1 MTMTIENDTDTMTGT
16 MTVHVSTTVLA
27 SINSLAQF
35 ADNGRNGTP
44 VLTGLQFSRHGED
57 QIRVHATNR
66 YVLVQATYPTL
77 MFDDWG
83 TDATLWVDQS
93 AIKQA
98 LAIAKSNGTGTIG
111 LGYDHDTRQAFVDV
125 AGTRLNYVGGQPSY
139 PHVHKLFEDLATP
152 NGAATLRVNPKWLAM
167 LAKVVTPES
176 KQNKDQPWELSFW
189 HKDDSDKPQ
198 PMMATLDDKNDTWA
212 IRVLIQPNVATR

>member
-1 MTMTIENDTDTMTGT
+1 MTMTMEPDTITGT
-16 MTVHVSTTVLA
+16 MVAHVSTTVLA

-35 ADNGRNGTP
+35 ADSGRNGNP
-44 VLTGLQFSRHGED
+44 VLAGLQFSRHGED
-57 QIRVHATNR
+57 HIRVHATNR
-66 YVLVQATYPTL
+66 YVLAQATYAVTV
-77 MFDDWG
+77 FDNWG
-83 TDATLWVDQS
+83 DDATLWVDQS

-98 LAIAKSNGTGTIG
+98 LAIAKTNNVGTIG

-139 PHVHKLFEDLATP
+139 PSVHKLFDDLTTP
-152 NGAATLRVNPKWLAM
+152 NGANTLRVNPKFLAM

-189 HKDDSDKPQ
+189 HEDDSAKPK
-198 PMMATLDDKNDTWA
+198 PMMATLDDKNDTWS
-212 IRVLIQPNVATR
+212 IRVLIQPNVTVR

>member
-1 MTMTIENDTDTMTGT
+1 MTMTMESDTMTGT
-16 MTVHVSTTVLA
+16 MVAHVSTTVLA

-44 VLTGLQFSRHGED
+44 VLTGLQFSRHGENH
-57 QIRVHATNR
+57 IRVHATNR
-66 YVLVQATYPTL
+66 YVLVQATYTAT
-77 MFDDWG
+77 MFDGWG
-83 TDATLWVDQS
+83 DDATLWVDQS

-98 LAIAKSNGTGTIG
+98 LAIAKTNNTGTIG

-139 PHVHKLFEDLATP
+139 PSVHKLFDDLTTP
-152 NGAATLRVNPKWLAM
+152 NGADTLRVNPKWLAM

-176 KQNKDQPWELSFW
+176 RQNKDQPWELSFW
-189 HKDDSDKPQ
+189 HKDDSAKPQ
-198 PMMATLDDKNDTWA
+198 PMMATLANTNDTWSV
-212 IRVLIQPNVATR
+212 RVLIQPNVSVR

>member
-1 MTMTIENDTDTMTGT
+1 MEPDTITGT
-16 MTVHVSTTVLA
+16 MVAHVSTTVLA

-35 ADNGRNGTP
+35 ADNGRNGNP

-57 QIRVHATNR
+57 HIRVHATNR
-66 YVLVQATYPTL
+66 YVLAQATYAVTV
-77 MFDDWG
+77 FDNWG
-83 TDATLWVDQS
+83 NDATLWVDQS

-98 LAIAKSNGTGTIG
+98 LAIAKTNNVGTIG

-125 AGTRLNYVGGQPSY
+125 ADTRLNYVGGQPSY
-139 PHVHKLFEDLATP
+139 PSVHKLFDDLTTP
-152 NGAATLRVNPKWLAM
+152 NGANTLRVNPKFLAM

-176 KQNKDQPWELSFW
+176 KQNKDQPWELAFW
-189 HKDDSDKPQ
+189 HEDDSAKPK

-212 IRVLIQPNVATR
+212 IRVLIQPNATVR

>member
-1 MTMTIENDTDTMTGT
+1 MTMTMEPDTITGT
-16 MTVHVSTTVLA
+16 MVAHVSTTVLA

-35 ADNGRNGTP
+35 ADSGRNGNP

-83 TDATLWVDQS
+83 DDATLWVDQS

-98 LAIAKSNGTGTIG
+98 IAIAKTNNVTTIG

-139 PHVHKLFEDLATP
+139 PSVHKLFDDLTTP
-152 NGAATLRVNPKWLAM
+152 NGANTLRVNPKFLAM

-176 KQNKDQPWELSFW
+176 RQNKDQPWELAFW
-189 HKDDSDKPQ
+189 HEEDSAKPK

-212 IRVLIQPNVATR
+212 IRVLIQPNATVR

>member
-1 MTMTIENDTDTMTGT
+1 MTMTMEPDTMTGT
-16 MTVHVSTTVLA
+16 MVAHVSTTVLA

-57 QIRVHATNR
+57 HIRVHATNR
-66 YVLVQATYPTL
+66 YVLVQATYAVTV
-77 MFDDWG
+77 FDNWG
-83 TDATLWVDQS
+83 DDATLWVDQS

-98 LAIAKSNGTGTIG
+98 LAIAKTHNVGTIG

-139 PHVHKLFEDLATP
+139 PQVHKLFDDLTTP
-152 NGAATLRVNPKWLAM
+152 NGVDMLRVNPRWLAM

-176 KQNKDQPWELSFW
+176 RQNKDQPWALMFW
-189 HKDDSDKPQ
+189 HKDDSAKPQ
-198 PMMATLDDKNDTWA
+198 PMMATLADTNDTWS
-212 IRVLIQPNVATR
+212 IRVLIQPNVSVR